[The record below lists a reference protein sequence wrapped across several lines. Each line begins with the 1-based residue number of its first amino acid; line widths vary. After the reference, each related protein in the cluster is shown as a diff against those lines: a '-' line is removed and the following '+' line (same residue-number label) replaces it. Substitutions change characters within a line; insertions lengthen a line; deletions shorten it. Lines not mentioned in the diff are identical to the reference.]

1 MAKGRYPRSCNTG
14 VYFLL
19 GGFTSPHFFF
29 IVFLLVFYFLW
40 GFIMNTS
47 SKEAYVSW
55 DLETEVLF
63 DEDGC
68 ECDGEQYAMIEK
80 IWVPESD
87 RGQGKGR
94 KMLESAIAD
103 IKEKHGNITIK
114 IAALPFDNGMDMADL
129 VAFYESVGFDVEDT
143 SGHAVIMSM

>member
-1 MAKGRYPRSCNTG
+1 
-14 VYFLL
+14 
-19 GGFTSPHFFF
+19 
-29 IVFLLVFYFLW
+29 
-40 GFIMNTS
+40 MNTQ
-47 SKEAYVSW
+47 AYVSW
-55 DLETEVLF
+55 NLETEVLF

-68 ECDGEQYAMIEK
+68 EYDGEEYALIEK
-80 IWVPESD
+80 IWVPAED

-94 KMLESAIAD
+94 KMLEEAIEE
-103 IKEKHGNITIK
+103 IKATHGNITIK

>member
-1 MAKGRYPRSCNTG
+1 
-14 VYFLL
+14 
-19 GGFTSPHFFF
+19 
-29 IVFLLVFYFLW
+29 
-40 GFIMNTS
+40 MNTS

-68 ECDGEQYAMIEK
+68 EYTGWQYAIIEK

-94 KMLESAIAD
+94 KMLESAIEE
-103 IKEKHGNITIK
+103 IKAEHGKITIK

>member
-1 MAKGRYPRSCNTG
+1 MT
-14 VYFLL
+14 
-19 GGFTSPHFFF
+19 
-29 IVFLLVFYFLW
+29 
-40 GFIMNTS
+40 TS
-47 SKEAYVSW
+47 SNEAYVSW

-63 DEDGC
+63 DEDDC
-68 ECDGEQYAMIEK
+68 EYDGEQYAIIEK

-114 IAALPFDNGMDMADL
+114 IAALPFDGGMDMADL
-129 VAFYESVGFDVEDT
+129 VAFYESIGFDVEDT

>member
-1 MAKGRYPRSCNTG
+1 
-14 VYFLL
+14 
-19 GGFTSPHFFF
+19 
-29 IVFLLVFYFLW
+29 
-40 GFIMNTS
+40 MNKS

-55 DLETEVLF
+55 DLETVVLF
-63 DEDGC
+63 DVDGC
-68 ECDGEQYAMIEK
+68 EYSGEQYAIIEK

-94 KMLESAIAD
+94 KMLEAAIEE
-103 IKEKHGNITIK
+103 IKAKHGKITIK

-129 VAFYESVGFDVEDT
+129 VAFYESIGFDVEDT

>member
-1 MAKGRYPRSCNTG
+1 
-14 VYFLL
+14 
-19 GGFTSPHFFF
+19 
-29 IVFLLVFYFLW
+29 
-40 GFIMNTS
+40 MNTP

-68 ECDGEQYAMIEK
+68 EYDGEQYAMIEK

-103 IKEKHGNITIK
+103 IKAEHGKITIK
-114 IAALPFDNGMDMADL
+114 IAALPFDNGMDMEDL

>member
-1 MAKGRYPRSCNTG
+1 MT
-14 VYFLL
+14 
-19 GGFTSPHFFF
+19 
-29 IVFLLVFYFLW
+29 
-40 GFIMNTS
+40 TS

-55 DLETEVLF
+55 DLETAVLF
-63 DEDGC
+63 DVDGC
-68 ECDGEQYAMIEK
+68 EYYGEQYAIIEK

-94 KMLESAIAD
+94 KMLEAAIEE
-103 IKEKHGNITIK
+103 IKAEHGKITIK

-129 VAFYESVGFDVEDT
+129 VAFYDSIGFDVEDT

>member
-1 MAKGRYPRSCNTG
+1 
-14 VYFLL
+14 
-19 GGFTSPHFFF
+19 
-29 IVFLLVFYFLW
+29 
-40 GFIMNTS
+40 MNTS
-47 SKEAYVSW
+47 SKEEYVSL

-68 ECDGEQYAMIEK
+68 ECDGEQYAIIEK

-94 KMLESAIAD
+94 KMLEAAIEG
-103 IKEKHGNITIK
+103 IKAEHGKITIK

-129 VAFYESVGFDVEDT
+129 VAFYESIGFDVEDT